1 MEINCVLQMT
11 LAFIFLFL
19 LLTPTFLLTTA
30 LSTAAMLDPACL
42 SPTEVYF
49 VYMILCTVSI
59 CSIISFTFVFLQ
71 CVDYI
76 WVRYRYRRHAPR
88 YENRD
93 IAALLA
99 LP

>member
-1 MEINCVLQMT
+1 MNLSFV
-11 LAFIFLFL
+11 FSFL
-19 LLTPTFLLTTA
+19 LLTPTFLLTA
-30 LSTAAMLDPACL
+30 SLSMAATLEPSCL

-49 VYMILCTVSI
+49 VYMVLCCIAI
-59 CSIISFTFVFLQ
+59 CSVISFTFVSLQ
-71 CVDYI
+71 CLDYF
-76 WVRYRYRRHAPR
+76 WVRYRYRRHSPR